1 MQPENIIWRIEPV
14 RVFFALDSRSRWIR
28 YVAGYRN
35 SLLKLPFGDAVGTA
49 FLPQLRISSHWK
61 HGWLH

>member
-14 RVFFALDSRSRWIR
+14 RVFFVLDSRNRWIR

-35 SLLKLPFGDAVGTA
+35 SLLKLPFGDAV
-49 FLPQLRISSHWK
+49 
-61 HGWLH
+61 